1 MSGTVTLKKLAIVTP
16 DLKNET
22 PLQFEKNCRSRLF
35 KYTKMDSFLRIFRAQ
50 HCSKIV

>member
-22 PLQFEKNCRSRLF
+22 PLQFEKKL
-35 KYTKMDSFLRIFRAQ
+35 
-50 HCSKIV
+50 